1 MAFFFFNKNLVFIDS
16 MQFMDSSLA
25 LKTCPTMISNIW
37 LKNFVLKLLELLK
50 QKDAYP
56 YEYIDSFK
64 IFGEEKLPDG
74 ECFYSSV
81 KDGTTN
87 DSGEKFDSHISDED
101 YLTCKKNLE

>member
-1 MAFFFFNKNLVFIDS
+1 
-16 MQFMDSSLA
+16 MDSSLA
-25 LKTCPTMISNIW
+25 LKTCQTMISNIW

-50 QKDAYP
+50 QKDVHP

-64 IFGEEKLPDG
+64 IFGEEKFPYR

-81 KDGTTN
+81 KDGATN
-87 DSGEKFDSHISDED
+87 NSGEKVDSHISDED

>member
-1 MAFFFFNKNLVFIDS
+1 
-16 MQFMDSSLA
+16 MDSSLA
-25 LKTCPTMISNIW
+25 LKTCQTMISNIW

-50 QKDAYP
+50 QKDVHP

-64 IFGEEKLPDG
+64 IFGEEKFPDR

-81 KDGTTN
+81 KDGATN
-87 DSGEKFDSHISDED
+87 NSGEKFDSHISDED